1 MGKRDWA
8 EGNTHLIGSAGE
20 DNSEMADV
28 FGILAVSFLTAAA
41 IIHVGQFARWVWQK
55 KVKKI

>member
-1 MGKRDWA
+1 
-8 EGNTHLIGSAGE
+8 
-20 DNSEMADV
+20 MADV